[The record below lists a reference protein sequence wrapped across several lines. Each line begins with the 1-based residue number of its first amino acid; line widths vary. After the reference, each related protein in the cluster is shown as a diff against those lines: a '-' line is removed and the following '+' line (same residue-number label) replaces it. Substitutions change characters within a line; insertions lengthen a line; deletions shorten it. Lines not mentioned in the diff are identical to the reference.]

1 MVSARGPRPAP
12 YSTVSECSVPIRRSN
27 KSARALGEDEL
38 RIIRVQDTRFK
49 VNPRGLRAGS
59 AMFKAMLKSPE
70 PIFLSGHTA
79 VQFGAFLWAVY
90 AQPLPSAATVD
101 LAQLCSVAE
110 VSLKYDFA
118 SLKAW
123 SIEGVKTHVSTTH
136 ILRTAPSRT
145 FVRLMRLAL
154 VYRDAALRQAVQAT
168 WLTRLHWH
176 TLPPAPALAVAD
188 KYGLQDLLCHA
199 SYAHLVSVA
208 PCTGA
213 GVDVDVD
220 LDSPLLTP
228 AQNLHVLCGY
238 HSLRAAWKH
247 LQRAPPP
254 SRGPARWALEAG
266 RPSAFAP
273 VDVLWRLL
281 AMERHLE
288 RDAVLR
294 VCMDAGCREV
304 ALDAIARKRTEIAE
318 NLHHHFDL

>member
-1 MVSARGPRPAP
+1 
-12 YSTVSECSVPIRRSN
+12 
-27 KSARALGEDEL
+27 
-38 RIIRVQDTRFK
+38 
-49 VNPRGLRAGS
+49 
-59 AMFKAMLKSPE
+59 
-70 PIFLSGHTA
+70 
-79 VQFGAFLWAVY
+79 
-90 AQPLPSAATVD
+90 VD

-123 SIEGVKTHVSTTH
+123 SIEGVKAHVSTTH
-136 ILRTAPSRT
+136 VLRTAPSRT

-154 VYRDAALRQAVQAT
+154 VYRDAALQQAVQAA

-188 KYGLQDLLCHA
+188 KYGLQALLCHA

-213 GVDVDVD
+213 GVDEDVD
-220 LDSPLLTP
+220 LDSPLLSP

-238 HSLRAAWKH
+238 HSLRAAWKQ
-247 LQRAPPP
+247 LQRAPPSFAP
-254 SRGPARWALEAG
+254 HPACAAHARCEVAWAARWALEAG